1 MIDDSCQARE
11 CFQNKFRK
19 KYLSFGNHNYA
30 TLPPLKILH
39 TFSINHKIQ
48 SMSENNGI
56 FIVRSIANTVNTIS
70 ELDAL
75 ITNEQDE
82 VHINELKKRR
92 EQLIQVLKELAQELN
107 AETKPLD

>member
-1 MIDDSCQARE
+1 
-11 CFQNKFRK
+11 
-19 KYLSFGNHNYA
+19 
-30 TLPPLKILH
+30 
-39 TFSINHKIQ
+39 
-48 SMSENNGI
+48 MSENNGI

-75 ITNEQDE
+75 IINEKDE

-92 EQLIQVLKELAQELN
+92 EQLIEVLKELAQELN

>member
-1 MIDDSCQARE
+1 
-11 CFQNKFRK
+11 
-19 KYLSFGNHNYA
+19 
-30 TLPPLKILH
+30 
-39 TFSINHKIQ
+39 
-48 SMSENNGI
+48 MSENNGI

-75 ITNEQDE
+75 IIDEKDE

-92 EQLIQVLKELAQELN
+92 EQLIEVLKELAQELN

>member
-1 MIDDSCQARE
+1 
-11 CFQNKFRK
+11 
-19 KYLSFGNHNYA
+19 
-30 TLPPLKILH
+30 
-39 TFSINHKIQ
+39 
-48 SMSENNGI
+48 MSENNGI

-75 ITNEQDE
+75 IINEQDE